1 MTDILIT
8 GADCVGSGRADLLV
22 RNGVLADPA
31 TAGSDVERFDADG
44 LIALQSGKL
53 TINDWE
59 SLQEA
64 GEFELN
70 YLHLPRGAPAQ
81 PTV

>member
-1 MTDILIT
+1 
-8 GADCVGSGRADLLV
+8 VHVNR
-22 RNGVLADPA
+22 VLQAL
-31 TAGSDVERFDADG
+31 RADG

-64 GEFELN
+64 GEFEPN
-70 YLHLPRGAPAQ
+70 YLHLPRGTPTQ